1 MNTLDFIINFAAKSD
16 EEIIDAYLGLESKI
30 CQMILLHEQEQQY
43 FDALFQEIQRRDING
58 KVDERRSNP
67 NM

>member
-1 MNTLDFIINFAAKSD
+1 MNALEFTVNFATKTD
-16 EEIIDAYLGLESKI
+16 EEIIDAYLAIESKI
-30 CQMILLHEQEQQY
+30 CCMALLSTDEQNY
-43 FDALFQEIQRRDING
+43 FDALFQEITRRDING

>member
-1 MNTLDFIINFAAKSD
+1 MNALEIIINFAAKSD
-16 EEIIDAYLGLESKI
+16 EEIIDAYLELESKI
-30 CQMILLHEQEQQY
+30 CHMILLHEQEQQY

>member
-1 MNTLDFIINFAAKSD
+1 MALLSTD
-16 EEIIDAYLGLESKI
+16 E
-30 CQMILLHEQEQQY
+30 QNY
-43 FDALFQEIQRRDING
+43 FDALFQEITRRDING